1 MGIVGQKVVWH
12 RCSLWTATPYQS
24 TGFLAHVCNVN
35 NLRVAGVYIAPAS
48 AGACYSLA
56 LLLAALPL
64 PNKNYGHTRVCRL
77 LTLANTQTTV
87 IAQALHPAMLLS
99 RQESEL

>member
-1 MGIVGQKVVWH
+1 MNTLQ
-12 RCSLWTATPYQS
+12 
-24 TGFLAHVCNVN
+24 
-35 NLRVAGVYIAPAS
+35 VAGVYIATAS

-64 PNKNYGHTRVCRL
+64 PNQNYGYTRVCRL

-87 IAQALHPAMLLS
+87 IA
-99 RQESEL
+99 